1 MSTRGFFLFWKD
13 HAKRY
18 HESTSP
24 KILWSINFLLI
35 CDSTSLT
42 ANEKHIYNIKHHQ
55 NFWLNSFTEKGLPG
69 NCNTYF
75 IANVVEVLLLLL
87 HVSSLPKIFHSIC
100 PIFSLSVC
108 NLLKNLRH
116 SEEIESIMSP
126 FPLNSFELLSCNHYC
141 RLMPSKSSSAGDKMN
156 SFW

>member
-1 MSTRGFFLFWKD
+1 MK
-13 HAKRY
+13 
-18 HESTSP
+18 
-24 KILWSINFLLI
+24 
-35 CDSTSLT
+35 
-42 ANEKHIYNIKHHQ
+42 
-55 NFWLNSFTEKGLPG
+55 
-69 NCNTYF
+69 NTYIILNTTKTFDSILSLKKVYLESATHF

-87 HVSSLPKIFHSIC
+87 LVSSLPKIFHSIC

-141 RLMPSKSSSAGDKMN
+141 RLMPSKSSSAADKMN
-156 SFW
+156 SF